1 MMRLMG
7 QFDSAA
13 VNSTIRETILA
24 SCSIPQEGEVPIV
37 TGLWTDDCLLNGRLI
52 PMPSLDEATQLTSM
66 AVDRLHLAALEIA
79 RGRAI
84 QERWSRAL
92 SSVTSARN
100 RASQEVVASDPNVP
114 WVDAI
119 VIEEPERSRSARGS
133 HGNPDQGGDLEAYT
147 SD

>member
-1 MMRLMG
+1 MA

-13 VNSTIRETILA
+13 VNSTIREIVLA
-24 SCSIPQEGEVPIV
+24 SCGVPQEEEGPIV

-66 AVDRLHLAALEIA
+66 AVDRLHQAALEIA

-84 QERWSRAL
+84 QERWSQVL
-92 SSVTSARN
+92 SSVASARN

-114 WVDAI
+114 WVDAM
-119 VIEEPERSRSARGS
+119 VAEEPERSGSARGS
-133 HGNPDQGGDLEAYT
+133 HGDPDQGGDLEAYT